1 MEWEGELSARLGT
14 DFALVG
20 TLSSTPW
27 EAYTPLFPGK
37 TQLISVYSNLVFI
50 VSYFSFKILQ
60 FRNQISTLFTQKSLR
75 SKNILGVLVIKVGF
89 RST

>member
-1 MEWEGELSARLGT
+1 MELEGELSEKLGI
-14 DFALVG
+14 DFALIG
-20 TLSSTPW
+20 TLPSTPW

-37 TQLISVYSNLVFI
+37 TQLISVYSNLIFI
-50 VSYFSFKILQ
+50 VSYFNFKILQ

-75 SKNILGVLVIKVGF
+75 SKNTLDILVIKVGF

>member
-27 EAYTPLFPGK
+27 EAYTPLVPGK
-37 TQLISVYSNLVFI
+37 TQLISVYSNLIFI

>member
-37 TQLISVYSNLVFI
+37 TQLIRVYSNLIFI